1 MTWLE
6 RTRQYA
12 LLMRVHR
19 PIGALLFLWPTLWAL
34 WVAGSGRPDARIVV
48 VFVTGVFLM
57 RSAGC
62 VINDYADRHVDPHVE
77 RTRSRPIAAGGVSP
91 GEAIG
96 LFLVLCLAAFAL
108 VLMLNRLSL
117 LLSLLGLA
125 LAASYP
131 FVKRVTH
138 LPQFYLGIAFSWG
151 IPMAFA
157 AQTDTLPGI
166 VWLLVAANL
175 CWVVAYDTLYAMVD
189 REDDRKV
196 GVRSTAILFGAYDRL
211 LIAVFHLGA
220 LVLLA
225 LAGSRLGLNGFFYGG
240 LALAAVFAIFQ
251 QYLCRSRMSAG
262 CFAAFVNNSWFGAAV
277 FAGLVL
283 AYL

>member
-19 PIGALLFLWPTLWAL
+19 PIGGLLFLWPTLWAL
-34 WVAGSGRPDARIVV
+34 WVAGSGRPDAKIVA
-48 VFVTGVFLM
+48 VFIAGVFLM

-138 LPQFYLGIAFSWG
+138 LPQFYLGVAFSWG

-175 CWVVAYDTLYAMVD
+175 FWVVAYDTLYAMVD
-189 REDDRKV
+189 RDDDRKV
-196 GVRSTAILFGAYDRL
+196 GVKSTAILFGAYDRL

-220 LVLLA
+220 LTLLA
-225 LAGSRLGLNGFFYGG
+225 IAGLGLGLNGFFYGG
-240 LALAAVFAIFQ
+240 LALAAVFAFFQ
-251 QYLCRSRMSAG
+251 QYLCRGRTSAG